1 MKKKILPLLLT
12 FLLAF
17 GMLPATTFANE
28 DGQAH
33 DFADMPNNWSTA
45 ALKKAVENELL
56 KGYTVSGKKLINANA
71 PLKRAEMAAV
81 VNRAFGAVKTAELN
95 GVTDVASKAWYAS
108 DMAKAVMMG
117 TFMKDTKM
125 RPESNITRQEAFVVL
140 ARAFKVSSDTAEN
153 KALANYSDQNR
164 IAAWAKKDINAMLEA
179 GYVQG
184 SDGKLNPNAN
194 ISRAE
199 FATVMDNLVKQ
210 YIDIPGD
217 VTDISTS
224 GNVLIRVPGVTLKD
238 LTIKGDL
245 IIADGVGEGDVT
257 LDNVKVEGRTVVR
270 GGGENS
276 VIIKGN
282 SDLSKVIVCKVD
294 GKVRISVE
302 GEADVEVI
310 YVDDGSDD
318 VLIKGNIGTLEVAGD
333 NITAFATDANLTKA
347 VVSGDYSAIIL
358 RDKSNMKEGNITG
371 NASKII
377 VENGTAADKIT
388 ISGSDAKVEGD
399 GTVKDVEVKADGDNA
414 SVTTPNTKIE
424 AAKGAE
430 GVTAAGGAPVGSG
443 TSATN
448 NNTGTWI
455 VTPPRSGG
463 GGGAPAPSVVAAINI
478 STDVDVTGG
487 VDNDAVVMV
496 TLTTANSDAGI
507 YYTTDGSTPTDSST
521 KYTAP
526 FAVDTDNIEGET
538 VTIKAIGIK
547 TGYTNSAVAEKGIV
561 FKPVPSEFAGGDGT
575 EENPYQVATVEQL
588 DNVRNHLDKH
598 FIQTEDI
605 DLAEYLAEDGAGYN
619 AGAGWLP
626 IGNSAS
632 FTGSY
637 NGNNKTIRHLIVER
651 YGYYTALFGQNA
663 GTIENVSLLEVD
675 IEGEIYV
682 AGLIGL
688 NNGGTVTNC
697 SVTGSIESTRS
708 DNDSFAGGL
717 IGYDEGGQIS
727 ECHSSATVNAPR
739 GGETLGGLIGWSAG
753 SSITNCY
760 ATGSVTGGD
769 FNIGGLIGKSNGSS
783 ITYCYATGAVTGS
796 DFNIGG
802 LIGWS
807 DNSSITNCFATGA
820 VTGDENVGGLIGNNY
835 DSNEIANSYA
845 TGEVEGTGN
854 NVGGLVGSNSGTVD
868 NCYSQST
875 VTSSGNNTGGLIGTN
890 GDTGTVNDCFS
901 SSTVTSSGNNA
912 GGLIGWNSKTVENCF
927 TTGEVI
933 GTGIAAGGLVGYNNN
948 NATVENCY
956 SIASVNAA
964 IRGGGL
970 VGSNIGSVVNCF
982 AAGNVEGSG
991 GGLIG
996 WNGIYPGYGTV
1007 TNSYWDNQ
1015 SSGRTS
1021 SDGGTGKTTSDMILQ
1036 GTFAG
1041 WDFENVWQI
1050 NADPASYPYLQW
1062 QGNENIPYP
1071 DNE

>member
-294 GKVRISVE
+294 GKVRISIE

-318 VLIKGNIGTLEVAGD
+318 VLIKGSIGTLEVAGD

-347 VVSGDYSAIIL
+347 VVSGDHSTIIL

-377 VENGTAADKIT
+377 VENGATADKIT
-388 ISGSDAKVEGD
+388 ISGSNAKVEGN

-414 SVTTPNTKIE
+414 SITTPNTKIE

-430 GVTAAGGAPVGSG
+430 GVTAAGGAPVDSG

-463 GGGAPAPSVVAAINI
+463 GSGAPAPSVVAAINI

-487 VDNDAVVMV
+487 VDNDAVVTV
-496 TLTTANSDAGI
+496 TLTTATSGADI
-507 YYTTDGSTPTDSST
+507 YYTTDDSTPTDSST

-547 TGYTNSAVAEKGIV
+547 TGYTNSAVVEKGIV
-561 FKPVPSEFAGGDGT
+561 FKPASISVTAIRVSSNPAKISYYEGQSLDLTGLRVELTYSDNSTEYVQLGDFTTKGITTDPVDGTILSIAEHNDTRISVSCNGKSAQSGDKLSVLAATPSEFAGGDGT
-575 EENPYQVATVEQL
+575 TANPYQVATAEQL
-588 DNVRNHLDKH
+588 DNVRNHLDKY
-598 FIQTEDI
+598 FIQTANI
-605 DLAEYLAEDGAGYN
+605 DLAEYLADGGAGYN
-619 AGAGWLP
+619 DGAGWMP
-626 IGNSAS
+626 IGNSTS
-632 FTGSY
+632 FIGNY
-637 NGNNKTIRHLIVER
+637 NGNGKSISNLKVER
-651 YGYYTALFGQNA
+651 YGFYIGLFGQNE
-663 GTIENVSLLEVD
+663 GTIRNVSLSEVD
-675 IEGEIYV
+675 IKGKASV
-682 AGLIGL
+682 GGLIGI
-688 NNGGTVTNC
+688 NKGGTVANS
-697 SVTGSIESTRS
+697 SVTGSIYSS
-708 DNDSFAGGL
+708 NGGDNSYVGGL
-717 IGYDEGGQIS
+717 IGYIDGGQIS
-727 ECHSSATVNAPR
+727 GCYSSATVSAPS
-739 GGETLGGLIGWSAG
+739 GDKIGGLIGSNKDG
-753 SSITNCY
+753 GESSITNCY
-760 ATGSVTGGD
+760 ATGAVTGIN
-769 FNIGGLIGKSNGSS
+769 NIGGLVGANYSSNE
-783 ITYCYATGAVTGS
+783 ITNSYAIGAVAGTGY
-796 DFNIGG
+796 
-802 LIGWS
+802 
-807 DNSSITNCFATGA
+807 
-820 VTGDENVGGLIGNNY
+820 NVGGLIGY
-835 DSNEIANSYA
+835 
-845 TGEVEGTGN
+845 
-854 NVGGLVGSNSGTVD
+854 
-868 NCYSQST
+868 
-875 VTSSGNNTGGLIGTN
+875 N
-890 GDTGTVNDCFS
+890 G
-901 SSTVTSSGNNA
+901 
-912 GGLIGWNSKTVENCF
+912 
-927 TTGEVI
+927 
-933 GTGIAAGGLVGYNNN
+933 
-948 NATVENCY
+948 
-956 SIASVNAA
+956 
-964 IRGGGL
+964 
-970 VGSNIGSVVNCF
+970 
-982 AAGNVEGSG
+982 
-991 GGLIG
+991 
-996 WNGIYPGYGTV
+996 GTV
-1007 TNSYWDNQ
+1007 TNSYWDTQ
-1015 SSGRTS
+1015 TSGLTS
-1021 SDGGTGKTTSDMILQ
+1021 STGGTSKTTAEMTQQS
-1036 GTFAG
+1036 TFAD
-1041 WDFENVWQI
+1041 WDFDSVWQI